1 MNRKLV
7 RWLILTLL
15 LGNAVLYFWPQPTRT
30 SARPPHPPG
39 VAELVLLEESAA
51 ASPVDRLVDAAPT
64 QTDIVAAADA
74 AAADVA
80 AADVAAADAAAAGA
94 APEMTAADAETALAM
109 DADVTAGIDAEPAAA
124 EEPEATPA
132 QVCWRAGPIESSAL
146 SNALNAD
153 FRRRGVE
160 MNLVLQRIAVEPDY
174 WVHLPTGGT
183 PEAIRDWAGRL
194 RQRGIEFFPITDG
207 ELSGDLS
214 LGLFRSPDGARA
226 LRERLRA
233 QGFPAEIFE
242 RPRSREEAWLALT
255 GADLE
260 ALGWVSVTGYLRDY
274 PQLQLQ
280 SRECP

>member
-1 MNRKLV
+1 MNRNLV

-64 QTDIVAAADA
+64 QTDIVAAAGA
-74 AAADVA
+74 AAAD
-80 AADVAAADAAAAGA
+80 G

>member
-1 MNRKLV
+1 MNRNLV
-7 RWLILTLL
+7 RWLILALL
-15 LGNAVLYFWPQPTRT
+15 LGNAVLYFWPEPPRT
-30 SARPPHPPG
+30 SARLPHPPG
-39 VAELVLLEESAA
+39 VAELVLVEESAV
-51 ASPVDRLVDAAPT
+51 ASPVDSLVDAAPT
-64 QTDIVAAADA
+64 QTDSVAAADA
-74 AAADVA
+74 AAADAA
-80 AADVAAADAAAAGA
+80 AADA
-94 APEMTAADAETALAM
+94 APEMTAADAETAMAM
-109 DADVTAGIDAEPAAA
+109 DAEVTAGIDAEPAAA
-124 EEPEATPA
+124 AEAEPETTPA
-132 QVCWRAGPIESSAL
+132 AVCWRAGPIESSAL

-160 MNLVLQRIAVEPDY
+160 MNLVLQRIEVEPDY

-207 ELSGDLS
+207 ELTGDLS

-233 QGFPAEIFE
+233 QDFPAEIFE